1 MCAEL
6 ALGERL
12 VRAGLDEDALE
23 ILALTATR
31 SRFTPLQYAV
41 TNSCSMSPNSLGR

>member
-12 VRAGLDEDALE
+12 VQAGLDEDASE

-31 SRFTPLQYAV
+31 SRSTPLLYAG
-41 TNSCSMSPNSLGR
+41 TNSCSMSPKSLRR